1 MKPTWMVCFLMS
13 IVLNARAGAAD
24 GPPPAR
30 TVSDVDHVFG
40 LDEASGTTRPSG
52 GGCVTK

>member
-1 MKPTWMVCFLMS
+1 MKPTWMVYFLMS

-52 GGCVTK
+52 GGCVTT